1 MLLYEGKKCFFARV
15 NEKKIVHSDMMSLIR
30 KKVYIYYYVEW
41 LISK

>member
-1 MLLYEGKKCFFARV
+1 MK
-15 NEKKIVHSDMMSLIR
+15 KKIVHSDMMSLIR